1 MITVN
6 LGRFTV
12 PTRKESEVGLGH
24 FWNTSLSRPDFRY
37 FYSHGIAIVECYT
50 SRTLGC
56 NEVYNLRL
64 LRFQDG

>member
-24 FWNTSLSRPDFRY
+24 FWNTSLSRPDFRC
-37 FYSHGIAIVECYT
+37 FYSHSIH
-50 SRTLGC
+50 